1 MPIRL
6 NLLAEAQAAEEL
18 RRRDPIKRVIW
29 IAALLVALVL
39 VWASSI
45 QLNAIIANKDLGT
58 VIAKMNACT
67 NDYKQVIEM
76 QQKIGDMTQK
86 LTALHTLS
94 TNRFLN
100 GNLLNALQK
109 TTVADVQLV
118 QLKLEHTY
126 LLAEAT
132 KPKTNGNKV
141 VPGSPPSATEKIV
154 LTLNGSDAS
163 VNPGDQVGR
172 MRDAIGTFSYFQE
185 SLDPANPVT
194 WKNSSSPQFSP
205 ETGKA
210 YVTFTLECRYPEKT
224 R

>member
-18 RRRDPIKRVIW
+18 RRRDPVKRVIW
-29 IAALLVALVL
+29 IAALLIALVL

-58 VIAKMNACT
+58 VIAQMNACT
-67 NDYKQVIEM
+67 NDYKEVIEM
-76 QQKIGDMTQK
+76 QKKTEDMTQK
-86 LTALHTLS
+86 LTALHALS

-109 TTVADVQLV
+109 TTVADVQLL
-118 QLKLEHTY
+118 QLRLDQTY
-126 LLAEAT
+126 ILAEAS

-141 VPGSPPSATEKIV
+141 LPGNPPTATEKIV
-154 LTLNGSDAS
+154 LTLNGSDGS
-163 VNPGDQVGR
+163 SNPGDQVGP
-172 MRDAIGTFSYFQE
+172 MRDAIGAFSYFQQ
-185 SLDPANPVT
+185 SLDPVNPVT
-194 WKNSSSPQFSP
+194 WKNSSAPQFSP
-205 ETGKA
+205 DTGKA
-210 YVTFTLECRYPEKT
+210 FVTFTLECRYPEKT